1 MENLEVVLNDLEKS
15 GSNTED
21 LKKLGETLKN
31 DLSKGKDI
39 DTIMHELITNIR
51 QETENF
57 FRGTNQYDVNYMTGF
72 TSGIYLPS
80 FDGSGE
86 IKLVLYGGDSS
97 RENNSF
103 KIDSKTMFDVASIT
117 KLFTLVLTFKLSEEG
132 IINLNDK
139 IADLNPDFK
148 GLEDFTFTD
157 LIRMH
162 GDIYT
167 DGNVAKAANE
177 YEAYEILKTAY
188 LKDNTRDKNKYT
200 DFGAIIIGKTLE
212 KVMSEK
218 YGKEVTLNDLMDKYI
233 FKPSLLSNTT
243 FNPKGD
249 NVSGNGG
256 NDNLV
261 HDPKSRIL
269 GGMVGSAG
277 IFTTSTDLNQLAKSL
292 YSVNYI
298 NKGLISK
305 KYLDRLG
312 EITFPNSPQSNKGN
326 LGIYVKHPMGY
337 DKTFTPSV
345 FSTNSFSHQGWTGA
359 VALFDPNNNIHVNF
373 LPNAIVKSDI
383 EGAVRNDKAA
393 GFMNGWDAYEKNII
407 DNVML
412 MMIAKKYFNMY
423 KDIDYSKEE
432 EIKIK

>member
-167 DGNVAKAANE
+167 DDKGCVLFWH
-177 YEAYEILKTAY
+177 YCGFAYISGDVSTGFLEEVYQYFLINDTERRFILI
-188 LKDNTRDKNKYT
+188 T
-200 DFGAIIIGKTLE
+200 DSEFLDLFPRTGRCSRAPISERSISWTSFRE
-212 KVMSEK
+212 RSEK
-218 YGKEVTLNDLMDKYI
+218 
-233 FKPSLLSNTT
+233 
-243 FNPKGD
+243 
-249 NVSGNGG
+249 
-256 NDNLV
+256 
-261 HDPKSRIL
+261 
-269 GGMVGSAG
+269 
-277 IFTTSTDLNQLAKSL
+277 
-292 YSVNYI
+292 
-298 NKGLISK
+298 
-305 KYLDRLG
+305 
-312 EITFPNSPQSNKGN
+312 
-326 LGIYVKHPMGY
+326 
-337 DKTFTPSV
+337 
-345 FSTNSFSHQGWTGA
+345 
-359 VALFDPNNNIHVNF
+359 
-373 LPNAIVKSDI
+373 
-383 EGAVRNDKAA
+383 
-393 GFMNGWDAYEKNII
+393 
-407 DNVML
+407 
-412 MMIAKKYFNMY
+412 
-423 KDIDYSKEE
+423 
-432 EIKIK
+432 

>member
-212 KVMSEK
+212 KIMSEK
-218 YGKEVTLNDLMDKYI
+218 MNKEVTLNDLMNEYI
-233 FKPSLLSNTT
+233 YKPAQLTNTS
-243 FNPKGD
+243 FNPSTT
-249 NVSGNGG
+249 NISGNGG
-256 NDNLV
+256 YDNLV

-277 IFTTSTDLNQLAKSL
+277 IFTTSEDLNKLSKSL
-292 YSVNYI
+292 YSVNYY

-305 KYLDRLG
+305 LYLDKLG
-312 EITFPNSPQSNKGN
+312 EVTFPDAAQSNKGN
-326 LGIYVKHPMGY
+326 LGVYVKHPAGY
-337 DKTFTPSV
+337 AKTYTPNV
-345 FSTNSFSHQGWTGA
+345 FSTGSFAHQGWTGS
-359 VALFDPNNNIHVNF
+359 VAIFDPNNNIHFNF
-373 LPNAIVKSDI
+373 LTNSILKTDQ
-383 EGAVRNDKAA
+383 EGWVRNDKPA
-393 GFMNGWDAYEKNII
+393 GFGSAWDSYEENII
-407 DNVML
+407 NNVML
-412 MMIAKKYFNMY
+412 MMIAKKYFNMLN
-423 KDIDYSKEE
+423 KDIEIDN
-432 EIKIK
+432 EIKVR